1 MGPDVPLIY
10 LICKLLA
17 SYSFLSMWKNKLFFS
32 CKLVLVAE
40 LSPAVKIEFI
50 IVRIRLRCPW
60 ATGQIGHVSALT
72 GYDFKL

>member
-10 LICKLLA
+10 LIHKLLA
-17 SYSFLSMWKNKLFFS
+17 SYSFLSMWKNIFFS

-50 IVRIRLRCPW
+50 IVRIRPRSP
-60 ATGQIGHVSALT
+60 
-72 GYDFKL
+72 